1 MKRFVPTSLE
11 GKLALAAVA
20 LGVLAL
26 FGNPYRGE
34 TVTVATQDLA
44 WNLQQAERL
53 SAPDLADRLISG
65 KTDHRV
71 LDLRS
76 AEAYAEYHVPGAESA
91 PVSELGTE
99 LADYPLYR
107 NETVVLYGDDAVGT
121 AQAWL
126 LLQARGY
133 HGAVL
138 LDGGLDA
145 WKQQVLFPALPE
157 GSPPEVVARAKAVAE
172 HFGGQAR
179 VGGAAVGDAPMEMP
193 KVEAPAA
200 VAPAARK
207 PKRKEGC

>member
-1 MKRFVPTSLE
+1 MKRLVPTTLE
-11 GKLALAAVA
+11 GKLALTA
-20 LGVLAL
+20 LTLGLLAL

-44 WNLQQAERL
+44 WSLQQAERL

-65 KTDHRV
+65 RTDHRI

-91 PVSELGTE
+91 PVAH

-133 HGAVL
+133 RGAVL

-145 WKQQVLFPALPE
+145 WKERVLFPALPE
-157 GSPPEVVARAKAVAE
+157 GSAPEAVTRAKAVAE

-179 VGGAAVGDAPMEMP
+179 VGGAAVRDAPVELP

-200 VAPAARK
+200 VAPAARR
-207 PKRKEGC
+207 PTRREGC

>member
-1 MKRFVPTSLE
+1 MSRFIPKTLK

-20 LGVLAL
+20 LGFLAL

-44 WNLQQAERL
+44 WNLQQADRL
-53 SAPDLADRLISG
+53 SAPELADRLISG
-65 KTDHRV
+65 RTDHRI

-91 PVSELGTE
+91 PVGE

-126 LLQARGY
+126 LLQARGF
-133 HGAVL
+133 HGTVL

-157 GSPPEVVARAKAVAE
+157 GSAPDAVARAKAVAE

-179 VGGAAVGDAPMEMP
+179 VGGAAVGDAAFELP

-207 PKRKEGC
+207 LKRKEGC